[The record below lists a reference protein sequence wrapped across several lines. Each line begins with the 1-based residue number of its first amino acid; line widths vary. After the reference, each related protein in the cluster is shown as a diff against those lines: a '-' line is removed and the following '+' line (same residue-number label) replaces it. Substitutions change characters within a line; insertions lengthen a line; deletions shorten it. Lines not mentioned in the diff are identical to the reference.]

1 MAQNK
6 KEKRKMSTKRLVCLI
21 LAALMILGSLTTL
34 IYFIVQNAIA

>member
-1 MAQNK
+1 
-6 KEKRKMSTKRLVCLI
+6 MSTKRLVCLI